1 MEKEYTVIVNNRDD
15 LAAIEAE
22 LTASTGDGPIPGR
35 TVSIANPR
43 MGSRVQ
49 THFMLTDEEAQAL
62 ATDPRIRAVEI
73 PPDQRDDIQIGLNAY
88 QNATFYRDYPYDGQ
102 SGLVDGYVN
111 WGLRRCIE
119 ETNVYGNLTST
130 TGDYQYALD
139 GTGVDVVIQDSGIEA
154 AHPEWQDS
162 QGNTRLQQID
172 WYTASGVVGTQ
183 DANFYTD
190 YDGHGSHCAGIA
202 AGKTFGWAKGAHI
215 YAQKLGG
222 LEGFQDPNN
231 GIPISDAF
239 DCIRLWHNAKT
250 NGRPTVVNMSWG
262 YSGTVQGD
270 PTNGVYRGTAW
281 TWNTDYSDRN
291 TLLAAVG
298 VQLNNRNGGTEHRIP
313 ARVVS
318 VDAEVE
324 DMITDGIHVCIAA
337 GNGRHKIDVP
347 GGPDYNNTV
356 TFNGGTRN
364 YHQGGSPYST
374 NAFMTGNIASFWE
387 GYETIVYPI
396 GSEQLDRTAASTE
409 RGPGVNI
416 YAPGDSIVSV
426 CSNTNAGYNTIAYP
440 GGFRQM
446 SIGGTSMAA
455 PQVAGVV
462 ALHLQASPTLTPQ
475 QMQDRIFA
483 DSKSVIF
490 STVSDTDYERTLDSL
505 QGSPIRMLFNRYGKQ
520 PVTVVGPLILNITTT

>member
-172 WYTASGVVGTQ
+172 
-183 DANFYTD
+183 
-190 YDGHGSHCAGIA
+190 
-202 AGKTFGWAKGAHI
+202 
-215 YAQKLGG
+215 
-222 LEGFQDPNN
+222 
-231 GIPISDAF
+231 
-239 DCIRLWHNAKT
+239 
-250 NGRPTVVNMSWG
+250 
-262 YSGTVQGD
+262 
-270 PTNGVYRGTAW
+270 
-281 TWNTDYSDRN
+281 
-291 TLLAAVG
+291 
-298 VQLNNRNGGTEHRIP
+298 
-313 ARVVS
+313 
-318 VDAEVE
+318 
-324 DMITDGIHVCIAA
+324 
-337 GNGRHKIDVP
+337 
-347 GGPDYNNTV
+347 
-356 TFNGGTRN
+356 
-364 YHQGGSPYST
+364 
-374 NAFMTGNIASFWE
+374 
-387 GYETIVYPI
+387 
-396 GSEQLDRTAASTE
+396 
-409 RGPGVNI
+409 
-416 YAPGDSIVSV
+416 
-426 CSNTNAGYNTIAYP
+426 
-440 GGFRQM
+440 
-446 SIGGTSMAA
+446 
-455 PQVAGVV
+455 
-462 ALHLQASPTLTPQ
+462 
-475 QMQDRIFA
+475 
-483 DSKSVIF
+483 
-490 STVSDTDYERTLDSL
+490 
-505 QGSPIRMLFNRYGKQ
+505 
-520 PVTVVGPLILNITTT
+520 